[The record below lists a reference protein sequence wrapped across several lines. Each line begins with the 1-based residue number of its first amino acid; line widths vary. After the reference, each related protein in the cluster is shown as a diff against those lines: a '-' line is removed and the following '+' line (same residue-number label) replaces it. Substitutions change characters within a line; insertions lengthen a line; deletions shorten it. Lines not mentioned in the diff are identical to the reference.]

1 MSDAVRKRGYPD
13 CNSSRIKFATDAYST
28 GSKRLWAAARGS
40 PMRQLT
46 RLVRYVLPFLVQL
59 LPGIFL
65 LAGVGFLEA
74 FRLMLL
80 KPVLDRVL
88 NPASGS
94 DSIFLFT
101 IPRIDKP
108 VYLQTFVPAQ
118 FHNAW
123 TIVAYA
129 LIASTV
135 LKGIFDYA
143 GTYLVNHAGF
153 GMITNLR
160 NDLYNS
166 VLRRS
171 ASFFTQHT
179 TGTLISTI
187 INDIERV
194 QFAMSSVLAEFLQQI
209 FTFIFLAFAV
219 VIFGHELAWVL
230 VLFVPF
236 IIYSAVRI
244 GRRVRST
251 TRHGQD
257 QLADVQNILHE
268 TITGNRIVKAFGME
282 SWEVARFRRAAQRLF
297 HANLRSVAAAA
308 ISSPLMDIF
317 GSIAIALLLLLGRS
331 EIIRGDLKPSDF
343 VVFVGLVLSM
353 YNPARKFAVFNNS
366 FQQAL
371 GASSQLF
378 NFMDSEDVVRDKPGA
393 KRLPRFA
400 RSIQFEEVCFS
411 YEQNGGDA
419 RDAAREI
426 LRGVDLEVKRGE
438 VLAIVGSSGAG
449 KSTLVHLIP
458 RFFDVSAGRIL
469 IDGHDVRDVTL
480 ASLRSQV
487 GIVTQETVLFNDTVR
502 NNVAYGRP
510 HVPQKEVE
518 SAARAALAHE
528 FILALP
534 SGYDTLIGER
544 GVRLSGGE
552 RQRLAIARALLKNAP
567 ILILDEAT
575 SALDSESESL
585 VQSALHNLMA
595 GRTVFVIAHR
605 LSTVRRADRIV
616 VIENGAIADIGPHE
630 DLMRKLGTYRRLYEL
645 QFADVET
652 PKVVAQS

>member
-1 MSDAVRKRGYPD
+1 
-13 CNSSRIKFATDAYST
+13 
-28 GSKRLWAAARGS
+28 
-40 PMRQLT
+40 MRQLT
-46 RLVRYVLPFLVQL
+46 RLIHYVFPFLLQL
-59 LPGIFL
+59 FPGVLL
-65 LAGVGFLEA
+65 LATVGFLEA
-74 FRLMLL
+74 FRLVLL

-94 DSIFLFT
+94 ENILLFNMPT
-101 IPRIDKP
+101 SGQP
-108 VYLQTFVPAQ
+108 VYLQRFVPTH

-129 LIASTV
+129 LVVSTL
-135 LKGIFDYA
+135 LKGVFDYT

-171 ASFFTQHT
+171 AAFFQKHT

-194 QFAMSSVLAEFLQQI
+194 QFAMSSVLAEFLQQL
-209 FTFIFLAFAV
+209 FTFVFTAALV
-219 VIFGHELAWVL
+219 VIVGRQLAWVL
-230 VLFVPF
+230 LLFVPF
-236 IIYSAVRI
+236 IIFSAVRI

-251 TRHGQD
+251 TRRGQD

-282 SWEVARFRRAAQRLF
+282 SWEVARFRTAAQRLF
-297 HANLRSVAAAA
+297 RANLRSVAAAA
-308 ISSPLMDIF
+308 ISSPLMDTF
-317 GSIAIALLLLLGRS
+317 GAIAIAMLLLLGRNS
-331 EIIRGDLKPSDF
+331 IANNEFTLGAF
-343 VVFVGLVLSM
+343 VTFVAAVLGL
-353 YNPARKFAVFNNS
+353 YNPVRKFAVFNNS

-378 NFMDSEDVVRDKPGA
+378 QFMDTEDVVTEKSGA
-393 KRLPRFA
+393 RPLPRFSQSV
-400 RSIQFEEVCFS
+400 RFEGVCFS
-411 YEQNGGDA
+411 YEEDGD
-419 RDAAREI
+419 DAREI
-426 LRGVDLEVKRGE
+426 LRDINLEVRRGE

-458 RFFDVSAGRIL
+458 RFFDITAGHLL
-469 IDGHDVRDVTL
+469 IDGYDVREVTL
-480 ASLRSQV
+480 ASLRAQV

-502 NNVAYGRP
+502 NNIAYGQP

-518 SAARAALAHE
+518 SAARAALAHD
-528 FILALP
+528 FILNLP
-534 SGYDTLIGER
+534 AGYDTVIGER

-585 VQSALHNLMA
+585 VQAALHNLMT

-616 VIENGAIADIGPHE
+616 VIENGTIADIGAHE
-630 DLMRKLGTYRRLYEL
+630 ELMRKFGTYRRLYDL
-645 QFADVET
+645 QFSSTDAPKAVAET
-652 PKVVAQS
+652 